1 MIRPEVPGS
10 KSITNRALLL
20 AAMAEGDSL
29 IRGCLSS
36 DDAAVFL
43 KALENLGF
51 EIQKTPSEGSRLV
64 KNEDVHIRGMG
75 GKIPVKEAKIYV
87 GSAGTAAR
95 FLVAMLA
102 FSDGSYIVESSEQ
115 MKKRPMAPLI
125 EALKA
130 AGAEVECP
138 EEEGH
143 FPLRIRGCAGRHKE
157 EIRVRIDQSSQFLS
171 ALLIAAAAAGKKV
184 RILREG
190 DHGLAYVDMTLR
202 MLEAFG
208 VKAEC
213 DGAGYCFD
221 GSGQLRGREYEVEP
235 DVSAAA
241 YFYALAA
248 ILGKEAA
255 VNGVREGMLQGD
267 TEFIRLLEKTGCT
280 ISEKE
285 GILSL
290 CGPEGGKLRGGF
302 CADLSRCS
310 DQALTLAAIAP
321 FADGPVRITGI
332 SHIRYQECDRIAAIC
347 KNLAALGIE
356 CREEEDGV
364 TITPGTPHAAELDSF
379 GDHRVAMSFGL
390 TAVRVPGIVIRD
402 RECCRKTFAEY
413 FDVLDSLIGKGL

>member
-20 AAMAEGDSL
+20 AAMAEGESL

-36 DDAAVFL
+36 EDAKVFL
-43 KALENLGF
+43 EALETLGF
-51 EIQKTPSEGSRLV
+51 EIVKTPSAGSRLV
-64 KNEDVHIRGMG
+64 KNEDVKILGRGG
-75 GKIPVKEAKIYV
+75 EIPVKAAEVYV

-102 FSDGSYIVESSEQ
+102 FSDGSYTVRSSEQ

-130 AGAEVECP
+130 AGAEVECL

-143 FPLRIRGCAGRHKE
+143 FPLRITGCGGRTRE

-171 ALLIAAAAAGKKV
+171 ALLIAAAASRRKT
-184 RILREG
+184 RIIREG
-190 DHGLAYVDMTLR
+190 DHGLAYVDMTIR
-202 MLEAFG
+202 MLSSFG

-213 DGAGYCFD
+213 AGACYAFD
-221 GSGQLRGREYEVEP
+221 GSASLKGREYRVEP

-241 YFYALAA
+241 YFYAMAA
-248 ILGKEAA
+248 ILGKEVA
-255 VNGVREGMLQGD
+255 VSGVHEGMLQGD
-267 TEFIRLLEKTGCT
+267 TEFIRLLEKTGCELREEEAT
-280 ISEKE
+280 L
-285 GILSL
+285 ILR
-290 CGPEGGKLRGGF
+290 GPEGGKLRGGF
-302 CADLSRCS
+302 TADMSRCS

-321 FADGPVRITGI
+321 FADAPIRIAGV
-332 SHIRYQECDRIAAIC
+332 SHIRFQECDRIAAIC
-347 KNLAALGIE
+347 KNLSALGIE

-364 TITPGTPHAAELDSF
+364 TIVPGTPHAAELESF

-390 TAVRVPGIVIRD
+390 TALRCPGTQIRD

-413 FDVLDSLIGKGL
+413 FDVLDSVL